1 MKKRS
6 KTMKKL
12 LILLTAVSFLLVMS
26 CSKETR
32 KSESVL
38 DNPEM
43 HISIGMKYFNEG
55 SYEEAKKEF
64 EDAIKINWKEEDK
77 AGAYAGLGM
86 YYAVKG
92 DKGKADD
99 NAEKSE
105 DLNPKHPLVLTCFGR
120 TLTYMNKGTDT
131 EEWLEDAV
139 KKFDKAIKLADELR
153 DTKAIAEAYYF
164 KGLTGKSAYKFT
176 MAKEAFAEVVKL
188 KGLYATEANKEWEI
202 VQLIERARPG
212 TKVGAKVALL
222 DEVGKAEIAVLFVE
236 EMKIEQVL
244 AKREKKEYNNEFA
257 APEDPMKYTESAQKQ
272 ELANDIASHWAT
284 SWIKIVLNKGVM
296 ENAPDHKFYPD
307 KKITRAEY
315 ALMLLRVMVLISGD
329 ESLYTKHFG
338 EENSMF
344 NDVRTDHYAY
354 NAMAV
359 CASRGIMKANLSGE
373 FEKDKTVSGAE
384 ALIIIRD
391 FQNAL
396 SLTF

>member
-1 MKKRS
+1 MKKI
-6 KTMKKL
+6 
-12 LILLTAVSFLLVMS
+12 ILLLAAVSMLMFLG

-32 KSESVL
+32 KSESIL

-43 HISIGMKYFNEG
+43 HISMGMKFFNEG

-64 EDAIKINWKEEDK
+64 DDAIKIDWKKEDK

-92 DKGKADD
+92 DKKKAFD
-99 NAEKSE
+99 NAKEAIS
-105 DLNPKHPLVLTCFGR
+105 LNGKLPLANTCYGR
-120 TLTYMNKGTDT
+120 TIMFANRGIDGD
-131 EEWLEDAV
+131 EWIEDAY
-139 KKFDKAIKLADELR
+139 KFFDKAIKLADEQR
-153 DTKAIAEAYYF
+153 DNKALAEAYYF
-164 KGLTGKSAYKFT
+164 KGISAKYAYKFGK
-176 MAKEAFAEVVKL
+176 AKDSFAEVVKM
-188 KGLYATEANKEWEI
+188 KGLYATEANREWEI
-202 VQLIERARPG
+202 VQMIERARPG
-212 TKVGAKVALL
+212 TKIGAKVALL
-222 DEVGKAEIAVLFVE
+222 EQVGKAEIAVLFVE

-244 AKREKKEYNNEFA
+244 AKREKKEYDNKFVS
-257 APEDPMKYTESAQKQ
+257 PDDPMKYTEAEQTK
-272 ELANDIASHWAT
+272 EAANDITGHWARN
-284 SWIKIVLNKGVM
+284 WIKTVLSNGVM

-315 ALMLLRVMVLISGD
+315 ALMLLRVMVLVSGD

-338 EENSMF
+338 ETSSMF

-359 CASRGIMKANLSGE
+359 CATRGIMKANISGE

-384 ALIIIRD
+384 ALLIIRD

>member
-1 MKKRS
+1 
-6 KTMKKL
+6 MKKL
-12 LILLTAVSFLLVMS
+12 AILLTAVFFLFLIS
-26 CSKETR
+26 CSEATR

-43 HISIGMKYFNEG
+43 HISMGIKYFNDNN
-55 SYEEAKKEF
+55 YEEAKKEF
-64 EDAIKINWKEEDK
+64 DDAIKIDWKKEEDK

-92 DKGKADD
+92 DKGKAND
-99 NAEKSE
+99 NAEKAE
-105 DLNPKHPLVLTCFGR
+105 DLNEKLPMVFTCFGR
-120 TLTYMNKGTDT
+120 TIAINNAGVDGD
-131 EEWLEDAV
+131 EWIEDAV
-139 KKFDKAIKLADELR
+139 EKFDIAIKLADSQR
-153 DTKAIAEAYYF
+153 DNKALAEAYYF
-164 KGLTGKSAYKFT
+164 KGLAGKSAYKFAL
-176 MAKEAFAEVVKL
+176 AKDAFAEVVKL

-202 VQLIERARPG
+202 VQMIERARPG
-212 TKVGAKVALL
+212 TKIGAKVALL
-222 DEVGKAEIAVLFVE
+222 PEVGKAEIAVLFVE

-244 AKREKKEYNNEFA
+244 DKREKKEYNNDFVTPA
-257 APEDPMKYTESAQKQ
+257 DPLKYTEGAQKN
-272 ELANDIASHWAT
+272 ELANDIASHWSS

-315 ALMLLRVMVLISGD
+315 ALMLLRLMVIISGD

-359 CASRGIMKANLSGE
+359 CSSRGIMKANINGE
-373 FEKDKTVSGAE
+373 FGKDKTISGAE
-384 ALIIIRD
+384 ALLIIRD

-396 SLTF
+396 SLSF

>member
-1 MKKRS
+1 MKKII
-6 KTMKKL
+6 
-12 LILLTAVSFLLVMS
+12 ILLSAVTMVMFLG

-38 DNPEM
+38 DNPDM
-43 HISIGMKYFNEG
+43 HISMGMKFFNEG
-55 SYEEAKKEF
+55 SYDEAKKEF
-64 EDAIKINWKEEDK
+64 DDAIKIDWKKEDK

-92 DKGKADD
+92 DKKKAFD
-99 NAEKSE
+99 NAKEAI
-105 DLNPKHPLVLTCFGR
+105 DLNSKLPLANTCYGR
-120 TLTYMNKGTDT
+120 TIMFANRGIDGD
-131 EEWLEDAV
+131 EWIEDAY
-139 KKFDKAIKLADELR
+139 KFFDKAIKLADELR
-153 DTKAIAEAYYF
+153 DNKALAEAHYF
-164 KGLTGKSAYKFT
+164 KGIASKSAYKFGA
-176 MAKEAFAEVVKL
+176 AKESFAEVVKM
-188 KGLYATEANKEWEI
+188 KGLYATEANREWEI
-202 VQLIERARPG
+202 VQMIERARPG

-222 DEVGKAEIAVLFVE
+222 DQVGKAEIAVLFIE

-244 AKREKKEYNNEFA
+244 AKREKKEYDNTFVS
-257 APEDPMKYTESAQKQ
+257 PDDPLKYTEAEQAKA
-272 ELANDIASHWAT
+272 LANDIEGHWAK
-284 SWIKIVLNKGVM
+284 SWIKTVIEKGVM

-315 ALMLLRVMVLISGD
+315 SLMLLRVMVMITGD

-338 EENSMF
+338 ETASMF

-359 CASRGIMKANLSGE
+359 CASRGIMKANMNGE
-373 FEKDKTVSGAE
+373 FELNKTVSGAE
-384 ALIIIRD
+384 ALLIIRD

>member
-1 MKKRS
+1 MKK
-6 KTMKKL
+6 M
-12 LILLTAVSFLLVMS
+12 IIILTAVSMMMFFG

-32 KSESVL
+32 RSESVL

-43 HISIGMKYFNEG
+43 HISMGMKFFNDG

-64 EDAIKINWKEEDK
+64 DDAIKIEWKKEDK

-92 DKGKADD
+92 DKKKAFDNAKEAVNLNGKLPLANTCYGRTIMFANRGTDADD
-99 NAEKSE
+99 
-105 DLNPKHPLVLTCFGR
+105 
-120 TLTYMNKGTDT
+120 
-131 EEWLEDAV
+131 WIEDAY
-139 KKFDKAIKLADELR
+139 KFFDRAIKLADEQK
-153 DTKAIAEAYYF
+153 DNKALAEAYYF
-164 KGLTGKSAYKFT
+164 KGIAAKSAYKFGK
-176 MAKEAFAEVVKL
+176 AKDSFAEVVKL

-202 VQLIERARPG
+202 VQMIERAKPG
-212 TKVGAKVALL
+212 TKIGAKVALL
-222 DEVGKAEIAVLFVE
+222 DQVGKAEIAVLFVE

-244 AKREKKEYNNEFA
+244 AKREKKEYNTDFVSPA
-257 APEDPMKYTESAQKQ
+257 DPLKYTEAEQAK
-272 ELANDIASHWAT
+272 EAANDITGHWARN
-284 SWIKIVLNKGVM
+284 WIKAVLEKGVM

-338 EENSMF
+338 ETTSMF

-359 CASRGIMKANLSGE
+359 CATRGIMKANISGE

-384 ALIIIRD
+384 ALLIIRD

>member
-1 MKKRS
+1 MKKIL
-6 KTMKKL
+6 L
-12 LILLTAVSFLLVMS
+12 LIAAASVLMILS

-55 SYEEAKKEF
+55 SYDEAKKEF
-64 EDAIKINWKEEDK
+64 DDAIKINWKEEDK

-92 DKGKADD
+92 DKDKAED
-99 NAEKSE
+99 NAEKAE
-105 DLNPKHPLVLTCFGR
+105 DLNPKNPLVMTCFGR

-131 EEWLEDAV
+131 DDWLEDAV
-139 KKFDKAIKLADELR
+139 EKFDESIKIADEKR
-153 DTKAIAEAYYF
+153 DMKALAEAYYF
-164 KGLTGKSAYKFT
+164 KGMTGKSAYKFT
-176 MAKEAFAEVVKL
+176 MAKAAFAEVVKL

-212 TKVGAKVALL
+212 TKIGAKVALL

-244 AKREKKEYNNEFA
+244 DKREKKEYNNEFS
-257 APEDPMKYTESAQKQ
+257 APADPMKYTEGEQKK
-272 ELANDIASHWAT
+272 EAANDIASHWAS
-284 SWIKIVLNKGVM
+284 SWIKIVLGKGVM

-359 CASRGIMKANLSGE
+359 CASRGIMKANINGE

-384 ALIIIRD
+384 ALLIIRD

>member
-1 MKKRS
+1 
-6 KTMKKL
+6 MKKL
-12 LILLTAVSFLLVMS
+12 TIFLLTLSLMMFFG
-26 CSKETR
+26 CSKDLR

-43 HISIGMKYFNEG
+43 HISMGMKFFNEG

-64 EDAIKINWKEEDK
+64 DDAIKIEWKKEDK

-92 DKGKADD
+92 DRKAAFD
-99 NAEKSE
+99 NAKEAVDLNSKLPLANTCYGRTIMFANRGTDSE
-105 DLNPKHPLVLTCFGR
+105 D
-120 TLTYMNKGTDT
+120 
-131 EEWLEDAV
+131 WLEESY
-139 KKFDKAIKLADELR
+139 KYFDKAIKLADELR
-153 DTKAIAEAYYF
+153 DNKALAEAWYF
-164 KGLTGKSAYKFT
+164 RGIASKSAYKFGD
-176 MAKEAFAEVVKL
+176 AKKAFEEVVKM

-202 VQLIERARPG
+202 VQMIERARPG
-212 TKVGAKVALL
+212 TKIGSKVALL
-222 DEVGKAEIAVLFVE
+222 DKVGKAEIAVLFVE
-236 EMKIEQVL
+236 EMKIEEVL
-244 AKREKKEYNNEFA
+244 AKREKKEYDNTFVS
-257 APEDPMKYTESAQKQ
+257 PDDPLKYTEAEQVK
-272 ELANDIASHWAT
+272 EAANDISGHWAN
-284 SWIKIVLNKGVM
+284 SWIKKVLEKGII

-315 ALMLLRVMVLISGD
+315 ALMLLRVMVMITGD

-338 EENSMF
+338 ETESMF

-373 FEKDKTVSGAE
+373 FEKDKSVSGAE
-384 ALIIIRD
+384 ALLIIRD

-396 SLTF
+396 RLTF